1 MNTTIAV
8 KSETMNMLRHIKDEL
23 KAETFD
29 ETIRELVLNM
39 KKPRK
44 SMFGSL
50 KGIKKEFLREDIDR
64 FS

>member
-1 MNTTIAV
+1 MTTTIAV
-8 KSETMNMLRHIKDEL
+8 KSETMDLLRHIKDEL

-29 ETIRELVLNM
+29 ETIMKLVLNM

-50 KGIKKEFLREDIDR
+50 KGFKKEFLREEIDR